1 MAIKIIA
8 ILSSAFLL
16 RALLDLSFI
25 WFGGAFDGET
35 VVETTLFRV
44 VSVMVE
50 FFWAFPLSLTV
61 TMDALFGTFSFWL
74 KGMQMVN
81 ITTKI

>member
-16 RALLDLSFI
+16 RALLDLSFM
-25 WFGGAFDGET
+25 WFGAFDGE
-35 VVETTLFRV
+35 VVETTTLFRV

>member
-25 WFGGAFDGET
+25 WFGAFDGE

-44 VSVMVE
+44 VSVMIE